1 MPPRLIANPLPA
13 PRDNNRIH
21 ILRGMKRLAQP
32 IHRTQTLMDRMAHVE
47 AAAVPWAAEDIN
59 RDGGQSV
66 EDVFYF
72 AGVDFSLLLGEGEEL
87 VWGGPFIC

>member
-1 MPPRLIANPLPA
+1 
-13 PRDNNRIH
+13 
-21 ILRGMKRLAQP
+21 MKRLAQP